1 MRVLDTA
8 ALLHWPL
15 SKLNGKVVHSQRD
28 ELIRISPDREIILD
42 AAELDWMTPSPEN
55 IQQAT
60 KLAKSTGDLAG
71 LSNTDLE
78 LLALTI
84 QLDAILVTDDYRLQ
98 NCCAASSL
106 VYETVMTTGISEK
119 WSWYLVCT
127 GCGGINQ
134 NGDVSSKQNNHGTCA
149 NCGSKYKMRKN
160 TNE

>member
-15 SKLNGKVVHSQRD
+15 TKLNGKVVLGQRD
-28 ELIRISPDREIILD
+28 ELIRIAPDREIILD

-78 LLALTI
+78 LLALTG
-84 QLDAILVTDDYRLQ
+84 LENL
-98 NCCAASSL
+98 
-106 VYETVMTTGISEK
+106 
-119 WSWYLVCT
+119 
-127 GCGGINQ
+127 
-134 NGDVSSKQNNHGTCA
+134 H
-149 NCGSKYKMRKN
+149 
-160 TNE
+160 